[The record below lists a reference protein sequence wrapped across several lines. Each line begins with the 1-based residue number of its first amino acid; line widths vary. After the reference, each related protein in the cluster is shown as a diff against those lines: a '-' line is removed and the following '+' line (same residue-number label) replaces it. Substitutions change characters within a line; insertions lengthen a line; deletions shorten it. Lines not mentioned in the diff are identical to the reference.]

1 MAAQAEVQSAI
12 DAWAKAWSSKDVS
25 SYLGA
30 YGADFAPPNG
40 LNRKAWELERR
51 SRIEPR
57 KSISVTV
64 SDLTIDVN
72 GSQASAQFRQVYNS
86 DSLNVT
92 SRKRLDLVKSGNRWL
107 IVREGTG
114 S

>member
-1 MAAQAEVQSAI
+1 MQSAI
-12 DAWAKAWSSKDVS
+12 DAWARAWSSKDVS
-25 SYLGA
+25 GYLGA
-30 YGADFAPPNG
+30 YGPDFSPPNG
-40 LNRKAWELERR
+40 LNRKAWEAERR

-64 SDLTIDVN
+64 ADLKIDVA
-72 GSQASAQFRQVYNS
+72 GDKATAQFRQTYNS

-107 IVREGTG
+107 IVREST
-114 S
+114 SS